1 MATRRKKRATR
12 RKPDLKAALRAD
24 IPRRLDSLRSVLDA
38 RGIDALLV
46 TKGENVYYLSGFT
59 GDESVLLVGRRG
71 GKRGVVLVT
80 DFRYQEEARDS
91 APGATLAVR
100 KGSVFKTIMAQARR
114 RGWKTLGYDPSGLLA
129 IDRDELM
136 REARAVKGKRIR
148 LRGLRGF
155 VVELRSIKCAAE
167 VAAIQRSVRL
177 AERAGADAR
186 RFLRAG
192 RSELEVARRVARRM
206 EDTGAS
212 APAFP
217 VIAAFDARGSLPH
230 AKPGERLARK
240 SSVLLLDWG
249 ACCDFY
255 CSDLTRVFA
264 LHNIP
269 GWLRRMHEVVLAALA
284 AAFDRA
290 GPGVRAREVDAAA
303 REVIRKAGFGG
314 RFGHGLGHGVGLA
327 VHERPAIGP
336 RSKDILRPGMVF
348 TLEPGI
354 YVPGRGGVRI
364 EDDVVVTGG
373 GVELLSRF
381 PRGLA

>member
-1 MATRRKKRATR
+1 MRKSASSRREVIAL
-12 RKPDLKAALRAD
+12 RKALRAD
-24 IPRRLDSLRSVLDA
+24 VPRRLDRVRKELDA

-46 TKGENVYYLSGFT
+46 TRSENVYYLSGFT
-59 GDESVLLVGRRG
+59 GDDSVLLVGRRG
-71 GKRGVVLVT
+71 GKRGLVLVT

-91 APGATLAVR
+91 APGATVAVR
-100 KGSVFKTIMAQARR
+100 KGSVFKTIVAQARR
-114 RGWKTLGYDPSGLLA
+114 RGWKTLGYDPSGMLA
-129 IDRDELM
+129 SDRDELM

-148 LRGLRGF
+148 LKGLRGL
-155 VVELRSIKCAAE
+155 VVTLRAIKCPAE
-167 VAAIQRSVRL
+167 VAAIQRSIGI
-177 AERAGADAR
+177 AERAGKDAR

-192 RSELEVARRVARRM
+192 RSELEVARRVARGM
-206 EDTGAS
+206 EDMGAS

-230 AKPGERLARK
+230 AKPGERLARRN
-240 SSVLLLDWG
+240 SVVLLDWG
-249 ACCDFY
+249 ARCDFY

-264 LHNIP
+264 LNNIP

-284 AAFDRA
+284 AAFERT
-290 GPGVRAREVDAAA
+290 GPGVRARDVDTVA

-364 EDDVVVTGG
+364 EDDVVVTGD
-373 GVELLSRF
+373 GVELLSRL
-381 PRGLA
+381 PREML